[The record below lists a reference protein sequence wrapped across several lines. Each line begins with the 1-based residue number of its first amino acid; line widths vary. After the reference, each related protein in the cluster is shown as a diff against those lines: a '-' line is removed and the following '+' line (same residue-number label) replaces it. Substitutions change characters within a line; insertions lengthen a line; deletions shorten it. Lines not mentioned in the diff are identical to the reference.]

1 MRDEEKNSAKP
12 NSEEQTADLGN
23 VDEELPPLT
32 LWQMIGSALSAAA
45 GVQSSKNRERDFA
58 RGKASH
64 FIIIG
69 VGFTAIFV
77 LIMATLVR
85 FILSQVT

>member
-1 MRDEEKNSAKP
+1 MNDEEKNS
-12 NSEEQTADLGN
+12 TAPSTEDQMTQVDN
-23 VDEELPPLT
+23 PDEELPPLT
-32 LWQMIGSALSAAA
+32 LWQMIGSALSAAI

-77 LIMATLVR
+77 VLMALLVR

>member
-1 MRDEEKNSAKP
+1 MNDEEKNS
-12 NSEEQTADLGN
+12 TAPSTEDQMTQ
-23 VDEELPPLT
+23 VDNPDEVLPPLT
-32 LWQMIGSALSAAA
+32 LWQMIGSALSAAI

-64 FIIIG
+64 FIVIG

-77 LIMATLVR
+77 VLMALLVR